1 MRLFFKILRWTFL
14 IWLLVTIGLAAAN
27 WSLVTQIVRFSP
39 LILPPM
45 YGEAETLAEAQLQD
59 IRFLR
64 KLTSYDRSFSA
75 DELAAFETH
84 LDAME
89 ARGGEMSDAEF
100 YFGVMEAAAIS
111 GNGHTNASKTP
122 SYTQFNNAGVKL
134 YWFADGL
141 YVVRAENTHAELV
154 GARVLAVE
162 GMPVDDVNAT
172 LEKYTGG
179 AAQWRRVNNVF
190 LMESPELM
198 HAAGLAASP
207 DALSVTV
214 TSADG
219 AAQTVSLPAR
229 AAPQG
234 DLPRRRPWMTLRADA
249 LADEGNDWRR
259 TAVLEGDAAPIYLRD
274 PQENF
279 FTATFDGGFYMRP
292 QLLLQRKET
301 PIKDRLAGV
310 ISSAPPEGYEFL
322 IADLRWSPG
331 GDYTQVID
339 FVKAAP
345 GVVKDGGKLYIVTS
359 PNTFSA
365 ALVTAAFLKHYGG
378 EKSVIVG
385 EPMGDIGQFW
395 AETGFPF
402 DLPNSDYRVSYATG
416 YHDWENGCAGK
427 HEFCFSQNLKHEVP
441 AGSLLPALAVSPTYA
456 DYASGRDVVMERI
469 VADIKGDDA
478 QLTGYAQTAAS
489 INATMRKYHYN
500 PEELESDEYRAI
512 EAAITAL
519 GASAADD
526 ETFLAGFAELW
537 RDGPF
542 SHVRLD
548 KAQGTAD
555 ELAEYL
561 DNLRIGGSGASL
573 AWQGETAVLTVTT
586 MMGLDTIEQIDAA
599 YDEIDAQ
606 GADKLI
612 IDLRTNG
619 GGAFAVVPLVSH
631 VLAEPMDAGGFVSQP
646 WNAAHDAPPTAA
658 DIAAAEPWT
667 GWSVRSFWADAQTR
681 PLTRIRFEPQ
691 APVFAGPVFVLTSST
706 TASAAEMATDAL
718 KASGRATLIGETTA
732 GQMLSQK
739 LYDIPGGFHLS
750 LPIADYYSAT
760 YGRIEGVGV
769 TPDVSV
775 SAENAMDEALAR

>member
-1 MRLFFKILRWTFL
+1 ILRWTFL
-14 IWLLVTIGLAAAN
+14 IWLLVTIGLVAAN
-27 WSLVTQIVRFSP
+27 WSLVTQIARFSP

-45 YGEAETLAEAQLQD
+45 YGEAETPAEAQLQD

-75 DELAAFETH
+75 EELAAFTAH
-84 LDAME
+84 MDAM
-89 ARGGEMSDAEF
+89 ATHNGGMSDAEF
-100 YFGVMEAAAIS
+100 YLGVMRAAAIS

-122 SYTQFNNAGVKL
+122 AYTQFNNVGVKL

-141 YVVRAENTHAELV
+141 YVVRAVNKFADLV
-154 GARVLAVE
+154 GARIISIEGTPVEAVNTAL
-162 GMPVDDVNAT
+162 D
-172 LEKYTGG
+172 KYMGG
-179 AAQWRRVNNVF
+179 AAQWRRVNNTF
-190 LMESPELM
+190 LIESPELM

-207 DALSVTV
+207 DILSVTV
-214 TSADG
+214 ADADG
-219 AAQTVSLPAR
+219 AERSVSLPAR

-234 DLPRRRPWMTLRADA
+234 DLPRRRPWMSLRADA
-249 LADEGNDWRR
+249 LADEGDAWWRSLS
-259 TAVLEGDAAPIYLRD
+259 LEGDAAPLYLRD
-274 PQENF
+274 PANNF
-279 FTATFDGGFYMRP
+279 FTSAFDGGFYMRP

-301 PIKDRLAGV
+301 PIHDQLAGV
-310 ISSAPPEGYEFL
+310 IEAAPADGYEFL

-345 GVVKDGGKLYIVTS
+345 RAIKDGGKLYIVTS

-365 ALVTAAFLKHYGG
+365 ALVTAAFLKYYGG
-378 EKSVIVG
+378 EKSMIIG

-402 DLPNSDYRVSYATG
+402 ELPNSGYYVNYATG

-441 AGSLLPALAVSPTYA
+441 AGSLLPEITVSPTYA
-456 DYASGRDVVMERI
+456 NYASGRDVVMERI
-469 VADIKGDDA
+469 VADIKGEEVA
-478 QLTGYAQTAAS
+478 LTGYAETAAA

-512 EAAITAL
+512 ETAIIAL
-519 GASAADD
+519 AASAADD
-526 ETFLAGFAELW
+526 DAFLTGFRDIW

-561 DNLRIGGSGASL
+561 DNLRIGGGGAML
-573 AWQGETAVLTVTT
+573 TWQGETAILTVNT
-586 MMGLDTIEQIDAA
+586 MMGLDTIEEIDAA
-599 YDEIDAQ
+599 YDEIAGK

-612 IDLRTNG
+612 IDLRENG
-619 GGAFAVVPLVSH
+619 GGAFAVLPLVSH
-631 VLAEPMDAGGFVSQP
+631 VLAEPMDAGGFISQP
-646 WNAAHDAPPTAA
+646 WNASHDAPPTAA
-658 DIAAAEPWT
+658 DIAAVEPWN
-667 GWSVRSFWADAQTR
+667 GWSVRSFWDAAQTR
-681 PLTRIRFEPQ
+681 PLTRIRFEPK
-691 APVFAGPVFVLTSST
+691 APVFEGNVFVLTSAKT
-706 TASAAEMATDAL
+706 ESAAEMAADAL

-732 GQMLSQK
+732 GKMLSQK
-739 LYDIPGGFHLS
+739 LYDVPGGFHLS
-750 LPIADYYSAT
+750 LPIADYYSAAH
-760 YGRIEGVGV
+760 GRIEGAGV
-769 TPDVSV
+769 APDIAVA
-775 SAENAMDEALAR
+775 AEAAMDAALAR

>member
-1 MRLFFKILRWTFL
+1 MRLFWKILRWTFL

-27 WSLVTQIVRFSP
+27 WSLVTQIIRFSP

-45 YGEAETLAEAQLQD
+45 YGEAETPAEAQLQD

-64 KLTSYDRSFSA
+64 RLTSYDRSFSA
-75 DELAAFETH
+75 EELAAFDAQ

-89 ARGGEMSDAEF
+89 ARGGAMSDAEF
-100 YFGVMEAAAIS
+100 YLAVMEAAAIS

-122 SYTQFNNAGVKL
+122 SYTQFNNAGVKF

-141 YVVRAENTHAELV
+141 YVVRAHNAHADLV
-154 GARVLAVE
+154 DTRVTTIEGRPVE
-162 GMPVDDVNAT
+162 DVNAVLDT
-172 LEKYTGG
+172 YMGG
-179 AAQWRRVNNVF
+179 APQWRRVNNVF
-190 LMESPELM
+190 LIESPELM

-207 DALSVTV
+207 DALTITV
-214 TSADG
+214 ADADG
-219 AAQTVSLPAR
+219 LERNVSLNARPAPEER
-229 AAPQG
+229 V
-234 DLPRRRPWMTLRADA
+234 RRRPWMSLRADA
-249 LADEGNDWRR
+249 LADEGDDWRR
-259 TAVLEGDAAPIYLRD
+259 TLSLEGDDAPLYLRD

-279 FTATFDGGFYMRP
+279 FISNIDGGFYMRP
-292 QLLLQRKET
+292 QLLLQREET
-301 PIKDRLAGV
+301 PINDQLAGV
-310 ISSAPPEGYEFL
+310 IENAPTEGYEFL
-322 IADLRWSPG
+322 IVDLRWSPG

-345 GVVKDGGKLYIVTS
+345 GVIKDGGKLYIVTS

-365 ALVTAAFLKHYGG
+365 ALVTAAFLKYYGG

-402 DLPNSDYRVSYATG
+402 ELPNSGYGVNYATG

-441 AGSLLPALAVSPTYA
+441 AGSLLPAMPVSPTYA

-469 VADIKGDDA
+469 VADIKGEELV
-478 QLTGYAQTAAS
+478 LTGYAETAAA
-489 INATMRKYHYN
+489 INATMRKHHYN
-500 PEELESDEYRAI
+500 PAELEGDAYRAI
-512 EAAITAL
+512 ESAVTAL
-519 GASAADD
+519 GDSASDD
-526 ETFLAGFAELW
+526 DAFLAGFREIW

-561 DNLRIGGSGASL
+561 DNLRIGGNGAAL
-573 AWQGETAVLTVTT
+573 DWQGETAILTVTT

-599 YDEIDAQ
+599 YDTIASK

-612 IDLRTNG
+612 IDLRENG

-631 VLAEPMDAGGFVSQP
+631 VLAEPLDAGGFISQP
-646 WNAAHDAPPTAA
+646 WNAAHDRAPTAE

-667 GWSVRSFWADAQTR
+667 GWSIRSFWDAAQTR
-681 PLTRIRFEPQ
+681 ALTRIRFEPK
-691 APVFAGPVFVLTSST
+691 APVFEGDVYVLTSAT
-706 TASAAEMATDAL
+706 TASAAEMAADAL

-732 GQMLSQK
+732 GLMLSQK
-739 LYDIPGGFHLS
+739 LYDVPGGFHLS
-750 LPIADYYSAT
+750 LPIADYYSAAH
-760 YGRIEGVGV
+760 GRIEGAGV
-769 TPDVSV
+769 APDIEV
-775 SAENAMDEALAR
+775 AADAAMGEALNR